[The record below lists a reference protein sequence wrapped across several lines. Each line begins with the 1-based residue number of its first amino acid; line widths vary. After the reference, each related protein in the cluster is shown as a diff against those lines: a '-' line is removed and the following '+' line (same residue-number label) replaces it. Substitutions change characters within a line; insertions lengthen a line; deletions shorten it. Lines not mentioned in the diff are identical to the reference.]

1 MLSCCEQQLLG
12 PVSFPDLL
20 TSRLDPLRDVP
31 HVVLRPEV
39 LEVGEE
45 VDNVVATNEVVRLLL
60 EPSKVVLKKETHV
73 RKKLA
78 MKNNLLANFERGH
91 AARDGWRR

>member
-60 EPSKVVLKKETHV
+60 EPSKVVLKKVTQFLTQV
-73 RKKLA
+73 RK
-78 MKNNLLANFERGH
+78 KNNLLAN
-91 AARDGWRR
+91 

>member
-1 MLSCCEQQLLG
+1 MSWQVTRCGFESLSLGNSSSVSSCCEQQLFG

-20 TSRLDPLRDVP
+20 TSGLYPLRDVP

-45 VDNVVATNEVVRLLL
+45 VDDVVAPDEMVRLLL
-60 EPSKVVLKKETHV
+60 EPTEVVLKTS
-73 RKKLA
+73 
-78 MKNNLLANFERGH
+78 
-91 AARDGWRR
+91 